1 MLSNRKVRKPELEEM
16 RKKGRAEG
24 TAEAP
29 DLTELLEKTSR
40 LHAALLFDKLT
51 GLKALQKLCRCLN
64 SSKST
69 YGIGDWQDFGI
80 RLGVD
85 PFIIKSIS
93 NNAYKEGGPT
103 YYTLL
108 AFVQQSDAT
117 LNKILIVLEDMGRL
131 DVISMTFDHLSDLAD
146 EILGS
151 YMNNDDSDY
160 FSISDGN
167 VDSENGAESLNRNI
181 IGPLFKPA
189 APFEFREIIHKT
201 IISQQY
207 GRMQSP
213 CIEEESNQNAVA
225 IIKNSNHKNSKS
237 HNKVTYGRK
246 VLLTF
251 ASDGLHTAQQVAAVF
266 RKTREDL
273 PRIGVVILNEHFDT
287 VNSNPEEFIFCCFHQ
302 VDYVVPIITEEY
314 LRAISFNDVA
324 TGSSMMCMDTKY
336 IQFIFNLMSTY
347 YLRNGCINDKIR
359 CVVPDR
365 LVYLTQR
372 HPIMSRPQF
381 QAWVKESETEELSRR
396 ILRSRF

>member
-1 MLSNRKVRKPELEEM
+1 MLGNRKIRKPELEEA
-16 RKKGRAEG
+16 RKKGRIEG
-24 TAEAP
+24 APEAL

-40 LHAALLFDKLT
+40 LHAAFLFDKVT
-51 GLKALQKLCRCLN
+51 GLLALQTLCRHLN
-64 SSKST
+64 TSKST

-85 PFIIKSIS
+85 PLIIKSIG
-93 NNAYKEGGPT
+93 NNFYKEGGPT

-108 AFVQQSDAT
+108 AFVQQADAT
-117 LNKILIVLEDMGRL
+117 LNKMLIALDDMRRKDVLTE
-131 DVISMTFDHLSDLAD
+131 TFVHLSDLAD

-160 FSISDGN
+160 FSIFDGHSDG
-167 VDSENGAESLNRNI
+167 ENGAESLNRNI
-181 IGPLFKPA
+181 IMPLFKPP
-189 APFEFREIIHKT
+189 APFEFRELINKR

-207 GRMQSP
+207 GRIQSP
-213 CIEEESNQNAVA
+213 TIEEDANQNAVA
-225 IIKNSNHKNSKS
+225 VINNSNQKNKS
-237 HNKVTYGRK
+237 NNEVTYGRK

-251 ASDGLHTAQQVAAVF
+251 ASDGLHTAQQVAAMF
-266 RKTREDL
+266 RKKRENL
-273 PRIGVVILNEHFDT
+273 PRIGVVILNEHSDL
-287 VNSNPEEFIFCCFHQ
+287 VNSNPEEFIFGCFHQ

-314 LRAISFNDVA
+314 LRAISSNNEV

-347 YLRNGCINDKIR
+347 YMRNGCINDKIR